1 MDDVIEISPVEEYGQ
16 VCEAANVLN
25 EMSLALQML
34 ESCELTDQV
43 IGTDVNETEP
53 ISQLVPPW

>member
-1 MDDVIEISPVEEYGQ
+1 MEEYGQ

-25 EMSLALQML
+25 EKSLALQML

-53 ISQLVPPW
+53 ITTCPSLVSGRS

>member
-1 MDDVIEISPVEEYGQ
+1 MEEYSQ

-25 EMSLALQML
+25 QKSLALEML

-53 ISQLVPPW
+53 ITSCPSLVSGRS